1 MSNTASITASSSPPL
16 EEAVPFKT
24 WVGVIGATI
33 GAFMAVLNIQ
43 IVNSSLRDI
52 EGGIGTGGANG
63 AWIVTAYLVAEI
75 IVIPLTDFLSRVFSM
90 RRYLLVNVVLF
101 IVFSLAC
108 GIAQNL
114 GQMIAFR
121 ALQGFAGGVLIPLA
135 FTIIVTTLPK
145 SKQSIGLAMF
155 AVSATFAPA
164 IGPTIGGYLTDNY
177 GWPYVFYLNLVPG
190 VIMFSALYWALKP
203 SPMRLDLLKN
213 GDWTGIAT
221 MAVALGALQTFLEEG
236 NLEDWFE
243 SAFIQQLAVISA
255 VFAAIFVWIEL
266 RKSDPVVNL
275 RLLARRNF
283 GFITAA
289 NFFFGFGLY
298 GSTFVLSQYLAQAQ
312 GYSSGQIGA
321 VVMWTGLPQLV
332 LIPFVPLLM
341 KKFDLRILVVLGLS
355 IYAASCFMNIA
366 PSRDY
371 GADQLLIPNIVRAFG
386 MALVLTPLSALA
398 MVGMEREN
406 TGAASGLF
414 NMLRNLGGAVGT
426 AVLATFVTKREQ
438 YHSNVINS
446 HVSLADPETQA
457 RLHDLQQKF
466 MSMGVTDPALALQK
480 AMVAIGHT
488 IKAQATYIA
497 FGDTFALLGVALLAA
512 AVLIPFASKASPG
525 AGGGGAH

>member
-1 MSNTASITASSSPPL
+1 MSGTASLTASSIPPV
-16 EEAVPFKT
+16 EEAVSLRT

-75 IVIPLTDFLSRVFSM
+75 IVIPLTDFLSRVFSV
-90 RRYLLVNVVLF
+90 RRYLLVNVAVFVLSS
-101 IVFSLAC
+101 ILCGFS
-108 GIAQNL
+108 QNL
-114 GQMIAFR
+114 GQMIGFR

-145 SKQSIGLAMF
+145 SKQPVGLAMF
-155 AVSATFAPA
+155 AMSATFAPA

-177 GWPYVFYLNLVPG
+177 GWPYVFYLNVVPG
-190 VIMFSALYWALKP
+190 IVMFSALYWGLKP
-203 SPMRLDLLKN
+203 TAMRLDLLKT
-213 GDWTGIAT
+213 GDWSGIAA

-243 SAFIQQLAVISA
+243 SAFIQRLAVVSA
-255 VFAAIFVWIEL
+255 VFAAIFIWIEL
-266 RKSDPVVNL
+266 KKSAPVVNL
-275 RLLARRNF
+275 RLLTRRNF
-283 GFITAA
+283 GLATAS

-321 VVMWTGLPQLV
+321 VVMWTGLPQL
-332 LIPFVPLLM
+332 LIIPFVPVLM
-341 KKFDLRILVVLGLS
+341 KKFDIRVLVVLGLS
-355 IYAASCFMNIA
+355 VYAASCFMNIM

-371 GADQLLIPNIVRAFG
+371 AADQLLFPNIVRAVG
-386 MALVLTPLSALA
+386 MALVLTPLSTLA
-398 MVGMEREN
+398 IGGMEREN

-426 AVLATFVTKREQ
+426 AALATFVTKREQ
-438 YHSNVINS
+438 FHSNIINAG
-446 HVSLADPETQA
+446 VSLGDPATQA
-457 RLHDLQQKF
+457 RLHQIQHNF
-466 MSMGVTDPALALQK
+466 MMHGISDPAVALQK
-480 AMVAIGHT
+480 AYIAIGHT
-488 IKAQATYIA
+488 IKAQATFMG
-497 FGDTFALLGVALLAA
+497 FGDTFALLG
-512 AVLIPFASKASPG
+512 AVLLVAAFLIVFMKKSTVV
-525 AGGGGAH
+525 AGGAAH